1 MSEQGTKYFLPK
13 IEIKDCDTMIEGRNI
28 FDQPVKIKKKEH
40 IPTLQ
45 KLFQAKVMATQPSPC
60 FIMHTSKKTTS

>member
-28 FDQPVKIKKKEH
+28 FDQPVKIKKKNIYQH
-40 IPTLQ
+40 Y
-45 KLFQAKVMATQPSPC
+45 KSC
-60 FIMHTSKKTTS
+60 FRPK

>member
-45 KLFQAKVMATQPSPC
+45 KLFQAKVMAT
-60 FIMHTSKKTTS
+60 